1 MRRKKPAPLP
11 PQADDLV
18 IQALL
23 ERALGY
29 RYTEETRER
38 VKDPATGQY
47 AMVVTKRVRKQ
58 MAPNTSALFFWLK
71 NRLPQQW
78 GSLVQAAQ
86 TGEQDGLLAALDGF
100 AKNGF
105 EGGDDAGDWEV
116 E

>member
-1 MRRKKPAPLP
+1 MNKKPKPIP
-11 PQADDLV
+11 PEADRLV
-18 IQALL
+18 EQALL

-38 VKDPATGQY
+38 VKDPKTGEY
-47 AMVVTKRVRKQ
+47 SMTVTKRVRKQ

-71 NRLPQQW
+71 NRMPEQW
-78 GSLVQAAQ
+78 GSLVGAA
-86 TGEQDGLLAALDGF
+86 GVSPEQDGLLAALDGF

-116 E
+116 D

>member
-1 MRRKKPAPLP
+1 MSQKKAKPLP
-11 PQADDLV
+11 PQADQLV
-18 IQALL
+18 EEALFQ
-23 ERALGY
+23 RALGY

-47 AMVVTKRVRKQ
+47 SMVVTKRVRKQ

-78 GSLVQAAQ
+78 GSLIQTIQPAQ
-86 TGEQDGLLAALDGF
+86 QDGLLAALDGF

>member
-1 MRRKKPAPLP
+1 MNKKPKPIP
-11 PQADDLV
+11 PQADMLV
-18 IQALL
+18 EQALL

-29 RYTEETRER
+29 RYTEEPRER

-78 GSLVQAAQ
+78 GSLIQ
-86 TGEQDGLLAALDGF
+86 TGPPPEQDGLLAALDGF